1 MDQPRVRTGTA
12 ATSDAEVAV
21 ASGGRA
27 PPPRRTQQAGRV
39 QWWPRNFFRWPNK
52 EKKTKKICCIYLPVK
67 VVVLLLCPTAA
78 SKEMSADTAGLYSVT
93 VKVKAEMGQKFYSW
107 YLYVPLSTQ

>member
-1 MDQPRVRTGTA
+1 LRVGA
-12 ATSDAEVAV
+12 GPLLP
-21 ASGGRA
+21 GGRS
-27 PPPRRTQQAGRV
+27 RQAGSNGGLATFSAGPIR
-39 QWWPRNFFRWPNK
+39 
-52 EKKTKKICCIYLPVK
+52 KKTKKICCIYLPVK